1 MAITT
6 AHLQKVCND
15 LVSILKQQ
23 LPDNDPDL
31 VELIGQQY
39 FMGTLSRMVS
49 LSKLMEE
56 QGVATPDLDRQDL
69 HFTLTYPEDA
79 DLAEIE
85 TIRQQAV
92 ALLGKCLNSL
102 QSGLF
107 N

>member
-1 MAITT
+1 MTITT
-6 AHLQKVCND
+6 AHLQNACND

-23 LPDNDPDL
+23 LPDADPDL

-49 LSKLMEE
+49 LSKLMEV
-56 QGVATPDLDRQDL
+56 QGSATPDLNRQDL
-69 HFTLTYPEDA
+69 HFTMTYPEDA

-85 TIRQQAV
+85 TIRQQAA

-102 QSGLF
+102 KNGLF
-107 N
+107 P

>member
-6 AHLQKVCND
+6 SQLQKICTD
-15 LVSILKQQ
+15 LVEVLKNQ

-39 FMGTLSRMVS
+39 FMGTLSRMIS
-49 LSKLMEE
+49 LSKILDE
-56 QGVATPDLDRQDL
+56 QGSSSPELSRQDL
-69 HFTLTYPEDA
+69 RFNLTYPEDA

-85 TIRQQAV
+85 AIRQHAAV
-92 ALLGKCLNSL
+92 LLGKCLDALKND
-102 QSGLF
+102 LF